1 MTCVEAKMTVDPYKG
16 IPKRHQ
22 DPGALTHI
30 DVWGKYEVASINGHQ
45 YYIIFVDDN
54 TRYMTINFLKTH
66 KKNPQAIRVDRGT
79 EFLNDPIK
87 VWCREHGIE
96 IQTMVPYSP
105 EFLWELAAEHAAYL
119 RNRAYMKSL
128 REFGAPVWVLLQGQ
142 KEPRKILPK
151 STSRTFV
158 GFEDS
163 PPGIIVS
170 LTLQ

>member
-54 TRYMTINFLKTH
+54 TRYTTINFLKRKDEASSRVKDYLTYLKTH

-87 VWCREHGIE
+87 VWCCEHGIE
-96 IQTMVPYSP
+96 IQTTVPYSP
-105 EFLWELAAEHAAYL
+105 SQNGVAEHM
-119 RNRAYMKSL
+119 NRML
-128 REFGAPVWVLLQGQ
+128 VELM
-142 KEPRKILPK
+142 
-151 STSRTFV
+151 
-158 GFEDS
+158 
-163 PPGIIVS
+163 
-170 LTLQ
+170 